1 MVRRLLHGEGE
12 AKKGFEGMVSPPE
25 AGGHGERVFEH

>member
-1 MVRRLLHGEGE
+1 MVRLLLHREGE

-25 AGGHGERVFEH
+25 VGGHVEKVFER